1 MINKLMKIG
10 LIMGAS
16 VLLPAMAEAQ
26 VLMSV
31 PEKEDFSFETSSE
44 ENGANPEYHLGMTMT
59 GSSGLITIPAPDY
72 IEDHKFGITV
82 KGSEFEGKF
91 KYADGVIKYD
101 KSERNYGIRYNPTPA
116 LQISLSDTHY
126 KRTNKYRIKGVEGD
140 GDIIAAG
147 LKYTAGNDNRN
158 YCFGFTFAPMDSDE
172 MNAIDIEQLENNR
185 NVYFTMSE
193 KVSSHFNAYLNIG
206 TSFTKKQEIQITDT
220 DKIEFDTKTIVYGG
234 IGAEYLL
241 NENVSFFG
249 EFKVAN
255 YRDFEAYK
263 DSKNRHRAHVGARI
277 GTDKAQVEVIGL
289 NVTGNNPTFVLGGN
303 FGF

>member
-1 MINKLMKIG
+1 
-10 LIMGAS
+10 MGTS

-31 PEKEDFSFETSSE
+31 PGKEDIRVETSSE
-44 ENGANPEYHLGMTMT
+44 ENEANPEYHLGMTMT
-59 GSSGLITIPAPDY
+59 GSSGLITIPTPDY
-72 IEDHKFGITV
+72 IKSKKIGITA

-101 KSERNYGIRYNPTPA
+101 KNERNYGIRYNPTPA
-116 LQISLSDTHY
+116 IQISLSDTHY
-126 KRTNKYRIKGVEGD
+126 ERTNKYHIKGVEGH

-147 LKYTAGNDNRN
+147 LKCTASNDNIN
-158 YCFGFTFAPMDSDE
+158 YCFGFTFAPMDADE

-185 NVYFTMSE
+185 NIYFTMSE
-193 KVSSHFNAYLNIG
+193 KVSSHFNAYLNVG

-220 DKIEFDTKTIVYGG
+220 EKIEFDTKNIVYGG

-263 DSKNRHRAHVGARI
+263 DSKTRHRAHIGARI
-277 GTDKAQVEVIGL
+277 GTEKAQVEVIGL
-289 NVTGNNPTFVLGGN
+289 NITGNNPTFVLGGN